1 MNYYLES
8 LPIGNDP
15 RIFNQFLSIK
25 EELDKRF
32 HPARPDI
39 NWQHIHELCIS
50 LFNQN
55 GIDLQTASWFTL
67 CNQQISGL
75 EGLSEG
81 LSLIHKVITQNWQNI
96 WPVQTHTRIN
106 ILSSLS
112 QQLVSGIRGTT
123 FLYKDLALLY
133 RIEEQ
138 LKNINNQLQSLEIK
152 HLVRFD
158 YLQNLIVTQIQQ
170 LEKPDTLDNNF
181 CSPDLS
187 PVLTQS
193 IELSNKTK
201 KNKINNLSTKNY
213 ISSSISSQ
221 SSNIKEN
228 EKQTLWRGILIGTI
242 VSSLLFIS
250 LFYFWLSGL
259 KDNSNIGEFS
269 YISSIEMQK
278 IPSVDPNM
286 INRKNSHS
294 MLTKEQLNTIQK
306 RLDTLVQLSP
316 SWAQTHGIEVI
327 NYLNKQYNSNSGLLL
342 LTKKWKENLEINA
355 ITDKQLN
362 EWANGMAQLD
372 ELSQRL
378 DRFDGDPK
386 KYITGSELK
395 SIIFKTKQ
403 HFNQAKPLEEELRL
417 LEKKSIENTISDYDY
432 QQVDYHFKQLLN
444 RYALL
449 KSQSK

>member
-55 GIDLQTASWFTL
+55 GIDLQIASWFTL

-221 SSNIKEN
+221 PSNIKEN

-294 MLTKEQLNTIQK
+294 MLTKEQLNTIQQ

>member
-187 PVLTQS
+187 PVLTKS
-193 IELSNKTK
+193 IEPSNKTK

-269 YISSIEMQK
+269 YISSMEMQK
-278 IPSVDPNM
+278 IPNIDPNM

-294 MLTKEQLNTIQK
+294 MLTKEQLNIIQQ

-316 SWAQTHGIEVI
+316 TWAQTHGIEVI
-327 NYLNKQYNSNSGLLL
+327 NYLKKQYNSDSELLL

-372 ELSQRL
+372 ALSQRL

-403 HFNQAKPLEEELRL
+403 HFNQAKPLEEELRI

>member
-55 GIDLQTASWFTL
+55 GIDLQTASCFTL

-193 IELSNKTK
+193 IESSNKIK

-228 EKQTLWRGILIGTI
+228 EKQTLWRGILIGSI

-278 IPSVDPNM
+278 IPSIDPNI

-294 MLTKEQLNTIQK
+294 MLTKKQLNTIQQ

-316 SWAQTHGIEVI
+316 SWAQTHEIEVI
-327 NYLNKQYNSNSGLLL
+327 NYLNKQYNSNSELLL

-372 ELSQRL
+372 ALSQRL

>member
-193 IELSNKTK
+193 IEPSNKIK

-278 IPSVDPNM
+278 IPSIDPNM

-327 NYLNKQYNSNSGLLL
+327 NYLNKQYNSNSELLL

-372 ELSQRL
+372 ALSQRL

>member
-294 MLTKEQLNTIQK
+294 MLTKEQLNTIQQ

-444 RYALL
+444 RYSLL

>member
-75 EGLSEG
+75 DGLSEG

-193 IELSNKTK
+193 IEPSNKIK

-278 IPSVDPNM
+278 IPSIDPNM

-327 NYLNKQYNSNSGLLL
+327 NYLNKQYNSNSELLL

-362 EWANGMAQLD
+362 EWANGIAQLD
-372 ELSQRL
+372 ALSQRL